1 MTLLGMV
8 EKKVTV
14 AVRKSIGGVLWK
26 SPQWNSWQTE
36 PGHVR
41 RGVGVGG
48 GESQKS
54 KPKAAERQ
62 QGSPAQ
68 SLGWRI

>member
-14 AVRKSIGGVLWK
+14 AVRKSIGRVLWK

-48 GESQKS
+48 RGEPEVKTKS
-54 KPKAAERQ
+54 
-62 QGSPAQ
+62 S
-68 SLGWRI
+68 